1 MVAASHFGIDY
12 GVITNSTLIKNI
24 EPVKTFAGPPPDAYQ
39 QQAYGFAGQFNG
51 INSMVC
57 KYLEF
62 PSSYSL
68 VANDGYRLLG
78 WCSSLRR
85 FHR

>member
-1 MVAASHFGIDY
+1 MPFHFHVLLTRSSMVAASHFGIDY

-57 KYLEF
+57 KYLES
-62 PSSYSL
+62 PYS
-68 VANDGYRLLG
+68 
-78 WCSSLRR
+78 
-85 FHR
+85 